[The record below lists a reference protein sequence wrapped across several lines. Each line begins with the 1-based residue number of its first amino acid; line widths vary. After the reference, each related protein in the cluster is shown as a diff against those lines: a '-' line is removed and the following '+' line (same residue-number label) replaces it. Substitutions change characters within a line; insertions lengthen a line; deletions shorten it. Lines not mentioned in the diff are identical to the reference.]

1 MLRGCFYL
9 FFYFLIWP
17 TLSYRDPGIDM
28 MDCLDKGE
36 ELDACAKQTVEN
48 FRETM
53 DTGVPELQLPVLDPL
68 HLKLIV
74 FKFYNLTTE
83 LFDVDFFGFKKFIL
97 KSSNV
102 DKKNRTW
109 VIKLSIPTLN
119 SVGMYRM
126 FGTIWNF
133 DFGQSTGDESF
144 SADSVDVTAK
154 LSIAPKG
161 NNVEVTDL
169 QLSIEMEHI
178 NLELECLFPRNG
190 ACCPE
195 KYLKSCNSVLTKTVL
210 RFINQ
215 DGKNF
220 IKEFQPEI
228 SKKMGV
234 VLKDY
239 FNKAIASAESRYLID
254 YA

>member
-1 MLRGCFYL
+1 MFRGCFYL

-133 DFGQSTGDESF
+133 DFGQSTGDE
-144 SADSVDVTAK
+144 
-154 LSIAPKG
+154 
-161 NNVEVTDL
+161 
-169 QLSIEMEHI
+169 
-178 NLELECLFPRNG
+178 RNG